1 MSSGSNSLR
10 LLGRLPWFRRDIRA
24 IAFVEFA
31 LSLPLFTMVMM
42 GGIEIANFVTTK
54 MRVSQLA
61 LHVADHIARIGTGS
75 QLAAKTISEKQI
87 NDVLTGAGLQADR
100 LNLYT
105 RGRVII
111 SSLEPDTVNTTSGNK
126 RYKIAWQ
133 RCQGVQNHAS
143 SYGAAGAINLTG
155 MGPTGQQV
163 TAPDNGAT
171 IFVEVSYQY
180 QPIIN
185 TRYIRSVQMTEIAA
199 MPVRDRRDTT
209 QIYNTENVTQHLC
222 SSFTAT

>member
-133 RCQGVQNHAS
+133 RCQCANANQSTSHRTSQCLA
-143 SYGAAGAINLTG
+143 
-155 MGPTGQQV
+155 PTI
-163 TAPDNGAT
+163 GAT
-171 IFVEVSYQY
+171 
-180 QPIIN
+180 
-185 TRYIRSVQMTEIAA
+185 TRA
-199 MPVRDRRDTT
+199 
-209 QIYNTENVTQHLC
+209 NL
-222 SSFTAT
+222 